1 MSERVELPTTQR
13 AYTLSLRGADP
24 KDNSWRDALW
34 ATHEAVNKGAKV
46 FGDWLLTL
54 RGGLSHQLAN
64 EGLGDQR
71 KDRRI
76 LLALSWLNVEDSHGA
91 PATYVVP
98 NPVESLKS
106 VLELRG
112 LEQSELQ
119 EWLEDC
125 RSSLSAA
132 IREDAVWVNRSAA
145 FDAAAKECP
154 SLTRDEIW
162 DFLEPFFVN
171 PKSYLLP
178 AKSEADVEANEEIP
192 AKEDK
197 AKDLVKKAGGWLS
210 SRFGS
215 GKGANFQEMRRVYI
229 ALRRW
234 THRET
239 AFESGTSAIQDACA
253 KVGGLLGY
261 CPVRREADSLLKL
274 ISGPGYKS
282 ATQNAIEQMAEI
294 TRAIVTGDLDKLRTS
309 TAADAKKCRDK
320 TGGKGPRP
328 YAEMIIRQV
337 EAACGFTYLQTDGPA
352 RHREFSVMLDHAA
365 RRVNVAHSWI
375 KHAEAERRQF
385 EADERRMDNFS
396 TNAALAK
403 ALTWLDSYC
412 ADRKESSGALESYRI
427 RKRAVDAWEQVVERW
442 SRNDCKTPD
451 DRIAIARALQED
463 IEKFGDIQLFESL
476 AADDAEC
483 VWKPSGTPSAQP
495 LKDFVFATDA
505 TAKKLRFKVPAYRHP
520 DPLRHP
526 VFTDFGNSRC
536 DIEFS
541 AHRASTELDSLTQ
554 KVAKLT
560 ASLAEHQEK
569 RRTVKEAK
577 RESLNEKIIG
587 LQTDLEESQQQ
598 HASMADRH
606 HVALRLW
613 NGKTVETAP
622 LRWSSKRLIADLS
635 LNPSNGPR
643 EESVISVTRADRL
656 GRAAAGVSKAAG
668 VSIARLFDEG
678 DWNGRLQAPRS
689 QLDAIARC
697 VEKKKPGWEAKS
709 LSMMQRIKW
718 LLSFSAKL
726 TPQGPWT
733 TFAERL
739 GLKPDP
745 QYWPHAEANKK
756 RQGHGRLILSRLPG
770 LRILSVD
777 LGHRFA
783 AACAVWEAITTGQ
796 IQDACRTAGVTAPST
811 DAMYLHLKVK
821 NAKGRDSTAIY
832 RRIGPDVLPDGSEH
846 RAPWARLDR
855 QFLIKL
861 QGEDKPARKASPDE
875 IHAVEQFEAWAGRL
889 RRIADPPRRSGV
901 DALMSETVRTARLAI
916 ARHLRRARIA
926 RNLIALTES
935 QRGNNQPR
943 PLTDDAR
950 LKLLVDTLLDWYSLA
965 ADDRWD
971 DSAARRM
978 WNERMATLVDSF
990 GVQQHQS
997 SPTVSEPSK
1006 ADRKKEE
1013 QSLRNRLEPL
1023 AKALAAA
1030 PEVRQ
1035 KLHDEWAANWQHDD
1049 REWHKKIKW
1058 LSGWLMPRH
1067 LSRIVEVVKK
1077 NGRHIKRRKPIREA
1091 IASASNVGGLSLIR
1105 LGTLTEF
1112 RRKVQIGFFTRMRPD
1127 GSREELGPRFGQST
1141 LDAIEK
1147 LKDNR
1152 IKQLASRIVEAALG
1166 VGIERHSANC
1176 RDLQRP
1182 RERINDRRFEPC
1194 HAVVIEDL
1202 THYRPEETRT
1212 RRENRAT
1219 MDWKSAEARK
1229 RLEDACEL
1237 HGLHLR
1243 DVNPQYT
1250 SRQDSRTGAPG
1261 ARAVEVQVKTFLMW
1275 RKQIAQAERKRQE
1288 NKGDARDKMLLD
1300 IYARYKDATGSA
1312 LNDRLCLPLKGGDL
1326 FVSSNP
1332 KSPAAAGIQADLNAA
1347 ANIGLRALMDPDF
1360 AGKWWYVPCDP
1371 KTKIPKAEKVK
1382 GGLVE
1387 DIGPLA
1393 AALVENQ
1400 NQNKKTAK
1408 GSKNKP
1414 REIINLW
1421 RDPTARPIAGA
1432 ENGEPWSDSIAY
1444 WNRVQW
1450 RVVQNLR
1457 RRAGLPTD

>member
-1 MSERVELPTTQR
+1 MTETNQQPTTQR
-13 AYTLSLRGADP
+13 AYTLRLRGVNPSDTF
-24 KDNSWRDALW
+24 WRDALW
-34 ATHEAVNKGAKV
+34 ATHEAANKGAKV

-64 EGLGDQR
+64 EGPADQR

-76 LLALSWLNVEDSHGA
+76 LLALSWLSVEDSHGA
-91 PATYVVP
+91 PAAYVDP
-98 NPVESLKS
+98 NPVQSLES

-112 LEQSELQ
+112 LEQSELK
-119 EWLEDC
+119 EWLDDC

-145 FDAAAKECP
+145 FDVAAKECP

-178 AKSEADVEANEEIP
+178 AKSEADGEANEEAP
-192 AKEDK
+192 GKEDK
-197 AKDLVKKAGGWLS
+197 AKDLVQKTGGWLS

-215 GKGANFQEMRRVYI
+215 GKGANFQEMRRVYV

-234 THRET
+234 TRRGT
-239 AFESGTSAIQDACA
+239 DFESGTSAIQDACA
-253 KVGGLLGY
+253 KVGDLLGY
-261 CPVRREADSLLKL
+261 CPVRRDADSLLKL

-282 ATQNAIEQMAEI
+282 ATQNAIEQMAAM
-294 TRAIVTGDLDKLRTS
+294 TSAIVASDFEKLRTS

-337 EAACGFTYLQTDGPA
+337 EAACGFTYLQTGGAA

-375 KHAEAERRQF
+375 KNAEAERRQF
-385 EADERRMDNFS
+385 EADAQRMGNVPPV
-396 TNAALAK
+396 ALA
-403 ALTWLDSYC
+403 WLESYC
-412 ADRKESSGALESYRI
+412 ADRAKSSGAIESYRI
-427 RKRAVDAWEQVVERW
+427 RKRAVDGWEQVVERW
-442 SRNDCKTPD
+442 SRGDCKTPE
-451 DRIAIARALQED
+451 DRIVIARALQDE

-476 AADDAEC
+476 AADTAEC
-483 VWKPSGTPSAQP
+483 VWKRSGMPSAQP

-526 VFTDFGNSRC
+526 VFTDFGNSRW

-541 AHRASTELDSLTQ
+541 AHRAPTELGGLTQ
-554 KVAKLT
+554 KVATQT
-560 ASLAEHQEK
+560 ASLAAHQEK
-569 RRTVKEAK
+569 RNTVNAAK
-577 RESLNEKIIG
+577 RESLDKRIIG
-587 LQTDLEESQQQ
+587 LRDDLERTRQQ

-613 NGKTVETAP
+613 NGKTVETAAM
-622 LRWSSKRLIADLS
+622 RWSSKRLIADLS
-635 LNPSNGPR
+635 LNPSEGVR
-643 EESVISVTRADRL
+643 EESAISVTRADRL
-656 GRAAAGVSKAAG
+656 GRAAAGVGETVG
-668 VSIARLFDEG
+668 VSIAGLFKED

-689 QLDAIARC
+689 QLDAIARR
-697 VEKKKPGWEAKS
+697 VDEHGWDAKAQT
-709 LSMMQRIKW
+709 MVQRIKW

-739 GLKPDP
+739 GLKPQP

-783 AACAVWEAITTGQ
+783 AACAVWEAMTTGQ
-796 IQDACRTAGVTAPST
+796 VQDACRTAGVTAPSA
-811 DAMYLHLKVK
+811 DAMYLHLKGQ
-821 NAKGRDSTAIY
+821 NAMGRDSTTIY
-832 RRIGPDVLPDGSEH
+832 RRIGPDVLPDGSVH
-846 RAPWARLDR
+846 PAPWARLDR

-861 QGEDKPARKASPDE
+861 QGEDKTARKASPDE

-889 RRIADPPRRSGV
+889 RGIADPPRKLAV

-926 RNLIALTES
+926 RNLIAVTES
-935 QRGNNQPR
+935 PRGNNQPR

-950 LKLLVDTLLDWYSLA
+950 LKLLRDTLFDWHSLST
-965 ADDRWD
+965 DDRWD
-971 DSAARRM
+971 DSAARRS
-978 WNERMATLVDSF
+978 WNERMATLADDF
-990 GVQQHQS
+990 QVQRSQS
-997 SPTVSEPSK
+997 PPAGSEPSK

-1013 QSLRNRLEPL
+1013 ESLRNRLEPL
-1023 AKALAAA
+1023 AKTLAAA
-1030 PEVRQ
+1030 PKLRQ
-1035 KLHDEWAANWQHDD
+1035 ELHDEWALRWHHDD
-1049 REWHKKIKW
+1049 REWQKKLKW
-1058 LSGWLMPRH
+1058 LSRWLMPRGGERRDA
-1067 LSRIVEVVKK
+1067 SR
-1077 NGRHIKRRKPIREA
+1077 RH
-1091 IASASNVGGLSLIR
+1091 VGGLSLVR

-1112 RRKVQIGFFTRMRPD
+1112 RRKVQVGFFTRMKPD
-1127 GSREELGPRFGQST
+1127 GSRDEFGPHFGQST

-1152 IKQLASRIVEAALG
+1152 VKQLASRIVEAALG
-1166 VGIERHSANC
+1166 VGIEHPGANG
-1176 RDLQRP
+1176 RDLQRA
-1182 RERINDRRFEPC
+1182 RQRINDPRFAPC
-1194 HAVVIEDL
+1194 HAVIIEDL
-1202 THYRPEETRT
+1202 SHYRPEETRT

-1219 MDWKSAEARK
+1219 MDWRSAEARK
-1229 RLEDACEL
+1229 RLEDACQL

-1261 ARAVEVQVKTFLMW
+1261 ARAVEVQAKTFLTW

-1288 NKGDARDKMLLD
+1288 NKGDARDTMLLD
-1300 IYARYKDATGSA
+1300 IHARYKDAIGSA
-1312 LNDRLCLPLKGGDL
+1312 LNDRLCIPLKGGDL
-1326 FVSSNP
+1326 FVSSDP

-1360 AGKWWYVPCDP
+1360 SGKWWYVPCDP
-1371 KTKIPKAEKVK
+1371 KTKIPKADKVK
-1382 GGLVE
+1382 GGLLDNV
-1387 DIGPLA
+1387 GPLA
-1393 AALVENQ
+1393 PATIENQ
-1400 NQNKKTAK
+1400 NQKSAKVSKSKT
-1408 GSKNKP
+1408 
-1414 REIINLW
+1414 REVINLW
-1421 RDPTARPIAGA
+1421 RDPSALPITGA
-1432 ENGEPWSDSIAY
+1432 EHGDLWSDTIAY
-1444 WNRVQW
+1444 WNRVQMD
-1450 RVVQNLR
+1450 VVKVLSGQRSKPGYALEE
-1457 RRAGLPTD
+1457 LPF